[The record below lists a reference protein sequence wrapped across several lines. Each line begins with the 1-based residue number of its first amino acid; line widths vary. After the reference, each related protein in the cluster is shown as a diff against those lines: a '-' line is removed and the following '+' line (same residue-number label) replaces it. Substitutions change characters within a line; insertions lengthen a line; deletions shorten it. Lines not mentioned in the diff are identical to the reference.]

1 MNRRQEGHVP
11 KVEVP
16 GSVSVVMAS
25 RFAAAVAE
33 GLGYVSRIVDSSS
46 VVACSSKV
54 GRGLGPT
61 C

>member
-16 GSVSVVMAS
+16 GSVWAVLGS

-33 GLGYVSRIVDSSS
+33 GLGYVLRTVDSSS
-46 VVACSSKV
+46 VVACSKL
-54 GRGLGPT
+54 GGGLG
-61 C
+61 